1 MMGAARRRQL
11 DRESICRSCEA
22 HLVGSTAR
30 NGWARFTS
38 VSDAR
43 IAVELMCQ
51 DDDNVVTVVYSQG
64 EQIALDWSDEP
75 RYANGNVVR

>member
-1 MMGAARRRQL
+1 MIGAARRRQL
-11 DRESICRSCEA
+11 ERESISRSCGA

-38 VSDAR
+38 VDDAHM
-43 IAVELMCQ
+43 AVTMMCQ
-51 DDDNVVTVVYSQG
+51 DDDRVVTVVYSQSN
-64 EQIALDWSDEP
+64 QIALDWSDEP